1 MSIRSAHK
9 SDWSSIKDIYQLGI
23 DSKNATFETAPPD
36 SYEEWFSKFD
46 KNNVFVHEVDK
57 KINGWITLSHYSS
70 RCCYEGVGEVSIYVH
85 PDAQREGVATKLY
98 NHLEK
103 SASDGGYW
111 TIQAQLFTENI
122 PSKKL
127 FKSLGF
133 REVGVRK
140 KIGQLDG
147 KWIDNYLFEKNIG
160 D

>member
-1 MSIRSAHK
+1 
-9 SDWSSIKDIYQLGI
+9 
-23 DSKNATFETAPPD
+23 
-36 SYEEWFSKFD
+36 
-46 KNNVFVHEVDK
+46 
-57 KINGWITLSHYSS
+57 
-70 RCCYEGVGEVSIYVH
+70 VSIYVH

-103 SASDGGYW
+103 SARDSGYW

-147 KWIDNYLFEKNIG
+147 KWIDNYLFEKNIE

>member
-70 RCCYEGVGEVSIYVH
+70 RCCYEGWVKCLSMFILMHKEKVLQQNSITIWKSQQEIVVT
-85 PDAQREGVATKLY
+85 GLSKL
-98 NHLEK
+98 NFLQKTFLQKNFLSLLVLEK
-103 SASDGGYW
+103 
-111 TIQAQLFTENI
+111 
-122 PSKKL
+122 
-127 FKSLGF
+127 
-133 REVGVRK
+133 
-140 KIGQLDG
+140 
-147 KWIDNYLFEKNIG
+147 
-160 D
+160 